1 MGDGRQKPPE
11 RAVNAFAARV
21 IFMVFM
27 RISKRMNRSGDP
39 RGISPPPT
47 TCPRFVSFVCF
58 VVKKTSVVIGVHPWF
73 LNKPESQVRA
83 AARVEPRQ
91 PQQRAR
97 ISCVSCISWFK
108 KTSVLIRVHPW
119 FPNKSRSTSAQ
130 AARVEPRPPCPRPPA
145 RHINAGCARTHG

>member
-1 MGDGRQKPPE
+1 MGDGRQNPPE

-47 TCPRFVSFVCF
+47 TCLHFVCF
-58 VVKKTSVVIGVHPWF
+58 VYFVVQKNIRVDPCPSVVPKQIPKH
-73 LNKPESQVRA
+73 KTQ

-91 PQQRAR
+91 PTTTPSVCFCVFPWFLTQLQQRNRQIATGR
-97 ISCVSCISWFK
+97 
-108 KTSVLIRVHPW
+108 
-119 FPNKSRSTSAQ
+119 
-130 AARVEPRPPCPRPPA
+130 
-145 RHINAGCARTHG
+145 